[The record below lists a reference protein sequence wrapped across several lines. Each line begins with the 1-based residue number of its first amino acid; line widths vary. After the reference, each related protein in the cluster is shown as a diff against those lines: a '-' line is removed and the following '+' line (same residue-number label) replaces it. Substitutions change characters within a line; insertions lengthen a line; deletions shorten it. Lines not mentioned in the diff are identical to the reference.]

1 MSTLSLTPVS
11 YNGRTSGIPT
21 AKVLDTNDILYMNV
35 NATTSGYTDIQVL
48 NGKQVDKWVM
58 NNAIADIQTAIST
71 PVQFRSFAVKYKNG
85 RKFEK
90 TIYLNVSRI
99 SKVALDPQNTYTYPG
114 QGTLAAR
121 DKAGDPKTTSKFFY
135 NVGKPQ
141 LDTLGANIALSSIL
155 STLNT
160 DAALFTDITTVL
172 VNGRKGATRFLL
184 NNANIKGTYAN
195 TETRYTEYM
204 FQNPTE
210 LGIDI
215 YSVNTAPVAAD
226 YAYSMVKNTT
236 FTKNTVATGLLKDCT
251 DANGNALIVT
261 AQTAASTAHGTV
273 TVQVNGK
280 FSYTP
285 TADYTGT
292 DTFNYVITDTN
303 GATDTGTVTM
313 TITNS

>member
-21 AKVLDTNDILYMNV
+21 VKVLDTTNILYMSV
-35 NATTSGYTDIQVL
+35 NADESDYTDIQVL

-58 NNAIADIQTAIST
+58 DNTIASIQSTIST

-90 TIYLNVSRI
+90 TIYLNVARI
-99 SKVALDPQNTYTYPG
+99 SKVALDAQNTYSYPG

-121 DKAGDPKTTSKFFY
+121 DKAGDPKTTSKFYY
-135 NVGKPQ
+135 NVGKPS

-155 STLNT
+155 STLNDDET
-160 DAALFTDITTVL
+160 LFTDITTVL

-195 TETRYTEYM
+195 TETKYTEYI
-204 FQNPTE
+204 FQNATE
-210 LGIDI
+210 LGVDI
-215 YSVNTAPVAAD
+215 YSINTAPVAAD
-226 YAYSMVKNTT
+226 YAYSMVKNNV

-261 AQTAASTAHGTV
+261 VQTAVATTHGVV
-273 TVQVNGK
+273 TVQANGK
-280 FSYTP
+280 FTYTP
-285 TADYTGT
+285 TTDYTGT